1 MIIHLKTFVSEK
13 REYWSEL
20 EKFLDRMETDPGY
33 RMDMGQ
39 ILRFHRLYQRTSA
52 DLAKLMNFSSQA
64 DIRRY
69 LESLVSRAYGE
80 IHETRHKDRDFSF
93 FQWFFHTFPQT
104 FRTHIHAFLLCL
116 LVMLTGS
123 LFGGAAL
130 ILDPDAKDVLLPFS
144 HLQISPSDR
153 VAAEEN
159 EAEDRMKGAKAG
171 FSSYLMTHNI
181 RVSVFAMALG
191 MTWGIGTIVLIFY
204 NGVILGAVCADY
216 MAAGESSFLL
226 GWLLPHGSVEIPAIL
241 LAGQAGLVLAGALIG
256 RNMSL
261 NLKNRLRNIS
271 GDLLTLICGVGIML
285 IWAGFIEAF
294 FSQYHEPLIPY
305 ALKTG
310 FGLAEFFLLVC
321 FLGKCG
327 SASPEKN

>member
-1 MIIHLKTFVSEK
+1 MIIHLKTFIREK
-13 REYWSEL
+13 RNCWSEL
-20 EKFLDRMETDPGY
+20 ENFLDRMEKDPGY
-33 RMDMGQ
+33 RMNISQ
-39 ILRFHRLYQRTSA
+39 IRQFHLLYQRASA
-52 DLAKLMNFSSQA
+52 DLAKLMHFSSQA
-64 DIRRY
+64 EIRRY

-93 FQWFFHTFPQT
+93 FLWFFHIFPRT
-104 FRTHIHAFLLCL
+104 FRTHIRAFFLCL
-116 LVMLTGS
+116 TVMLTGS
-123 LFGGAAL
+123 VFGGAAL
-130 ILDPDAKDVLLPFS
+130 LLDPEAKDVLMPFP
-144 HLQISPSDR
+144 HLQISPSER

-159 EAEDRMKGAKAG
+159 AGADRMKGAKTG

-191 MTWGIGTIVLIFY
+191 MTWGIGTLVLIFY

-216 MAAGESSFLL
+216 MAAGETQFLL

-241 LAGQAGLVLAGALIG
+241 LAGQAGLVLAGALTG

-261 NLKNRLRNIS
+261 SLKNRLRNIS

-285 IWAGFIEAF
+285 VWAGLIEAF
-294 FSQYHEPLIPY
+294 FSQYHEPVIPY

-310 FGLAEFFLLVC
+310 FGIAELFLLVC
-321 FLGKCG
+321 FLGKSG
-327 SASPEKN
+327 TASSGE